1 MYVWRLLSDMK
12 SSTKRERLVI
22 DNADISDLI
31 IIRFIH
37 YRRGLLH
44 WTRKSMVVIRLW
56 RNVCVPCITPNDDMA
71 GSLLGLLLTNDFL
84 EGNLE
89 WAQKAATIRKF
100 ISKS

>member
-1 MYVWRLLSDMK
+1 MYLWRLLSGMK
-12 SSTKRERLVI
+12 SSTKRKRLVI

-31 IIRFIH
+31 VIGFIL

-44 WTRKSMVVIRLW
+44 WTRKSIVVIRLW
-56 RNVCVPCITPNDDMA
+56 RNVCVPRITTNDDMA

-89 WAQKAATIRKF
+89 WAQKGATIRKF